1 VLRGTDEL
9 LPEFGVL
16 GRDTHG
22 AGVEMAFTHHDTAHG
37 NQRCGS
43 EAPLFGTKQT
53 SNGDVTTC
61 SELTVSLD
69 DDTSSEIIQYQGLMS
84 FSQAKFPRKTSI
96 LDTSP
101 SGGTGTTIVAGNQ
114 DMIGLGLSDTGSD
127 DTHTNLGNEL
137 DGNSRTRARALQI
150 VDQLFEILNGVNV
163 VVGRR

>member
-1 VLRGTDEL
+1 MS
-9 LPEFGVL
+9 L
-16 GRDTHG
+16 GKT
-22 AGVEMAFTHHDTAHG
+22 
-37 NQRCGS
+37 Q
-43 EAPLFGTKQT
+43 L
-53 SNGDVTTC
+53 
-61 SELTVSLD
+61 
-69 DDTSSEIIQYQGLMS
+69 
-84 FSQAKFPRKTSI
+84 PRKTSV

-150 VDQLFEILNGVNV
+150 VDQLLEILNGVNV